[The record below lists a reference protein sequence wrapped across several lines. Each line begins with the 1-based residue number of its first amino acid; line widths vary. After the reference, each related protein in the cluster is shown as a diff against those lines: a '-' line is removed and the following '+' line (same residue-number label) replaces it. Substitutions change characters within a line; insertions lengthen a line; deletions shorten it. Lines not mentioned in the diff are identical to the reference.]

1 MAQMLSSPLPMHASP
16 LPGSLVEEWCAR
28 ECCRGGWGP
37 KARELDDDALKN
49 AVVVV
54 ESREA
59 AIKESAEII
68 HSGAPIY
75 AELGEVLAGKIL
87 ELQGQTTVFKSLG
100 IATEDVAAGSWSI
113 GARWRHTST

>member
-1 MAQMLSSPLPMHASP
+1 MNAVGA
-16 LPGSLVEEWCAR
+16 V
-28 ECCRGGWGP
+28 GP

-59 AIKESAEII
+59 AIKESAEIM

-100 IATEDVAAGSWSI
+100 IATEDVAAAELVYRRAMATYEHVTGSGKG
-113 GARWRHTST
+113 GAA